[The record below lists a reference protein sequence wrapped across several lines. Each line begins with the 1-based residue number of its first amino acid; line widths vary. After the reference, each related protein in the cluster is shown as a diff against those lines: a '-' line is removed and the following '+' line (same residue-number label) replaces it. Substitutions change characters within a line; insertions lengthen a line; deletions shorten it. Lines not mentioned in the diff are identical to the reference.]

1 MKKPVTLITGY
12 LGSGK
17 TTLMNELLRHQDTKG
32 LALIVNDMG
41 SVNVDA
47 EILKKNNNKV
57 SCDTKLIEMQNGCIC
72 CTLLVEFME
81 KIKELAAKKGANAI
95 LLRQYYNDGDPSY
108 PINLASYFLKYLDNI
123 SQEDRERIIAYVDS
137 QETANVHD

>member
-81 KIKELAAKKGANAI
+81 KIKELAA
-95 LLRQYYNDGDPSY
+95 DSTV
-108 PINLASYFLKYLDNI
+108 
-123 SQEDRERIIAYVDS
+123 ERIMVEASGISPAGHS
-137 QETANVHD
+137 RC

>member
-72 CTLLVEFME
+72 CTLLVEFMDQ
-81 KIKELAAKKGANAI
+81 IKKLRDTDAHATVILSETDTRTLKKLGIRLTTEPA
-95 LLRQYYNDGDPSY
+95 Y
-108 PINLASYFLKYLDNI
+108 
-123 SQEDRERIIAYVDS
+123 ETDRLYRK
-137 QETANVHD
+137 